1 MTEKVLELLHD
12 TVIYQKLGIKAHYE
26 MSVDGIITIRKLIV
40 RPDGSDDMFKEI
52 TLPKTIFEQM
62 IAFYEKNK

>member
-26 MSVDGIITIRKLIV
+26 LSLDGNITIRKLIV
-40 RPDGSDDMFKEI
+40 RADGRGDTFEEI

-62 IAFYEKNK
+62 IAFYEQNK